1 MERKLER
8 KLDLRS
14 IRRSPTRML
23 LAGYLTVILIGTV
36 LLMLPVSS
44 REGIVT
50 PVTDSFF
57 TAVSAACVT
66 GRGRFDTYT
75 HWSLFGQIVLLL
87 LIQVGGLGF
96 MTILLSAHTFSG
108 QKIGLSSRILMRE
121 AVAAPQVGGIVRM
134 TRFILKGTL
143 LIEGLGA
150 AALALYFCPRLGLFK
165 GLYYS
170 VFHSVSAFCNAGFD
184 LMGAETPFSSLTA
197 EAGNWYLNLVIMALI
212 VIGGLGF
219 FVWLD
224 LLDSRFRFKNLR
236 LHSKIVVFMTA
247 VLLAGGALGLF
258 LLELTGEAYEGMS
271 LGDRI
276 LASLFQS
283 VTVRTA
289 GFNTVDLAAL
299 REGSI
304 FLMIC
309 LMVVGGSTGSTAGGM
324 KTTTAA
330 VLVLS
335 IFSTFRQ
342 KKNVECFKRRLEDG
356 ITRTASCI
364 FMMYLIL
371 IILSTLVLSAAEGI
385 PVLTAMF
392 ETTSAIA
399 TVGVTLGITPEVSMV
414 SKLVLAFLMIFGR
427 AGSLTMLLAFASD
440 RPPVA
445 SKKPL
450 EKIQVG

>member
-1 MERKLER
+1 M
-8 KLDLRS
+8 S
-14 IRRSPTRML
+14 RREEYEQK
-23 LAGYLTVILIGTV
+23 A
-36 LLMLPVSS
+36 
-44 REGIVT
+44 E
-50 PVTDSFF
+50 
-57 TAVSAACVT
+57 A
-66 GRGRFDTYT
+66 
-75 HWSLFGQIVLLL
+75 
-87 LIQVGGLGF
+87 
-96 MTILLSAHTFSG
+96 LLS
-108 QKIGLSSRILMRE
+108 
-121 AVAAPQVGGIVRM
+121 PIV
-134 TRFILKGTL
+134 
-143 LIEGLGA
+143 E
-150 AALALYFCPRLGLFK
+150 
-165 GLYYS
+165 S
-170 VFHSVSAFCNAGFD
+170 NGFELVD
-184 LMGAETPFSSLTA
+184 VEYVK

-258 LLELTGEAYEGMS
+258 LLELNGEAYEGMS

>member
-66 GRGRFDTYT
+66 GLVRFDTYT

-121 AVAAPQVGGIVRM
+121 AAPQVGGIVRM